1 MGEKEETILRAEN
14 IKRSYTIG
22 KTTLDVLKGVSLSV
36 DAGETLSIM
45 GESGSGKSTLLHVLG
60 GLDTPKDGV
69 VRFNGHSVYG
79 MSSQRRARFR
89 AENVGYVFQSFHLL
103 PELDI
108 VENVALPAM
117 AQRSRGDAKARAK
130 ELLVEVGLGERV
142 GHRPQEL
149 SGGEQQRVAIARALM
164 NDPDIIFCDE
174 PTGNLDSRTGE
185 KVLNYLFQLVEARRH
200 TLVLVT
206 HSQDVASRCSRELF
220 LKDGLLDNQGKM
232 NEDIFR

>member
-1 MGEKEETILRAEN
+1 LEVG
-14 IKRSYTIG
+14 
-22 KTTLDVLKGVSLSV
+22 
-36 DAGETLSIM
+36 AGETVSIT

-60 GLDTPKDGV
+60 GLDTPKRGTV
-69 VRFNGHSVYG
+69 HFGESSIYG
-79 MSSQRRARFR
+79 MSPQRRARFR
-89 AENVGYVFQSFHLL
+89 AERVGFVFQAFHLL

-117 AQRSRGDAKARAK
+117 ARRSGAGDARKRAVD
-130 ELLVEVGLGERV
+130 LLCEVGLSERV

-164 NDPDIIFCDE
+164 NDPDILFADE

-185 KVLNYLFQLVEARRH
+185 KVLHYLFQLLETRRH

-206 HSQDVASRCSRELF
+206 HNREVAARCSRTLH
-220 LKDGLLDNQGKM
+220 LKDGILN
-232 NEDIFR
+232 

>member
-1 MGEKEETILRAEN
+1 METLLEAEN
-14 IKRSYTIG
+14 LERAYTIG
-22 KTTLDVLKGVSLSV
+22 RTTLEVLKGISMEVN
-36 DAGETLSIM
+36 AGETLSIM

-60 GLDTPKDGV
+60 GLDNPKAGKV
-69 VRFNGHSVYG
+69 HFKGQSVYG
-79 MSSQRRARFR
+79 MSGARRARFR
-89 AENVGYVFQSFHLL
+89 AENVGFVFQSFHLL

-117 AQRSRGDAKARAK
+117 AQHSRGDAGARAS
-130 ELLVEVGLGERV
+130 ELLTEVGLGERV

-164 NDPDIIFCDE
+164 NGPDIIFADE

-185 KVLNYLFQLVEARRH
+185 KVLNYLFQLVESRRH

-206 HSQDVASRCSRELF
+206 HSKDVAARCSRQLV
-220 LKDGLLDNQGKM
+220 LRDGLLL
-232 NEDIFR
+232 